1 MNAIGGW
8 TTIYSGEKCPQTR
21 LYLRASSYFS
31 KPTIITLA
39 TMIFSRTTALF
50 ALASGVYAQSQY
62 TSTGTAAVAKAAAT
76 ALTLS
81 PTSSVAGLT
90 FDRFV
95 QIWLENENYSA
106 AIKDSGW
113 PMPRNSNIVHVA
125 NLKFSQLCLSRVFRH
140 HTH

>member
-1 MNAIGGW
+1 M
-8 TTIYSGEKCPQTR
+8 CPQTR
-21 LYLRASSYFS
+21 LYLPASSYFS

-50 ALASGVYAQSQY
+50 ALVSAVYAQSQY

-81 PTSSVAGLT
+81 PTSSVSGLT

-106 AIKDSGW
+106 AIKDSE
-113 PMPRNSNIVHVA
+113 
-125 NLKFSQLCLSRVFRH
+125 
-140 HTH
+140 